1 MRFVLLTLA
10 LTLTSFWLDV
20 TPADAAVWH
29 QGPMQDSQASSS
41 SEAARIAQDRF
52 GGQVLKVKA
61 QGEGKTRKY
70 KVRLLLDDG
79 RVKEV
84 TIQGQ

>member
-1 MRFVLLTLA
+1 MRFIIFTFILA
-10 LTLTSFWLDV
+10 LGSVWLYLPQV
-20 TPADAAVWH
+20 EAAVWH
-29 QGPMQDSQASSS
+29 QGPMQDGQASSS
-41 SEAARIAQDRF
+41 SEAAQIARDRF
-52 GGQVLKVKA
+52 GGQVLKVQA
-61 QGEGKTRKY
+61 QGEGKKRKY